1 MKNLKDIIL
10 EKLKIHHNY
19 IDFDTFYDAFVDYKQ
34 RNHKDLVL
42 TDFLNDDEL
51 PRVSSYIINK
61 ILESSPYSTFSKYE
75 GSKIVKLYL
84 NEQRHTISIGVN
96 DTNPKL
102 GIMNIYAIDTDEE
115 LHSIHLDNNNLN
127 NNDVLFKIVDYM
139 RNN

>member
-10 EKLKIHHNY
+10 EKLKIRRNY
-19 IDFDTFYDAFVDYKQ
+19 IDFNTFYDVFVDYKQ

-75 GSKIVKLYL
+75 GSKIIKLYL
-84 NEQRHTISIGVN
+84 NEHGHSISIGVN
-96 DTNPKL
+96 DPKL
-102 GIMNIYAIDTDEE
+102 GIIDIYSIDTDEE
-115 LHSIHLDNNNLN
+115 LHSIQLDYNHSS
-127 NNDVLFKIVDYM
+127 NNDVLVKIIDYM

>member
-1 MKNLKDIIL
+1 MRKLKDIVL
-10 EKLKIHHNY
+10 EKLKIQHNY
-19 IDFDTFYDAFVDYKQ
+19 IDFDTFYDTFVDYKR

-51 PRVSSYIINK
+51 PRVSKYIINK
-61 ILESSPYSTFSKYE
+61 ILESSPYSTYSKYE

-96 DTNPKL
+96 ESRL
-102 GIMNIYAIDTDEE
+102 GIMDIYAIDTDEE
-115 LHSIHLDNNNLN
+115 LHNIYLDYNHSS
-127 NNDVLFKIVDYM
+127 NNDVLIKIVDYM